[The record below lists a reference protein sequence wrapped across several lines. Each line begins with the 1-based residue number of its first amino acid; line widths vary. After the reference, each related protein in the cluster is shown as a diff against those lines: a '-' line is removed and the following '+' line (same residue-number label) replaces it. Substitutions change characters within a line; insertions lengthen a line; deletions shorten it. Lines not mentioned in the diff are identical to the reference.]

1 MTNALAGVSAQSH
14 TTTMSSLEIAKLTE
28 KQHRNV
34 IADIRKTLDEA
45 GIRSA
50 DFSADQ
56 KFGNNRT
63 RQVFHLP
70 RLECDLVMSGY
81 SVKYR
86 FAIIKRWHELEH
98 SQQAQAQVAAQ
109 HQTAQHVAA
118 LSAEFAWN
126 ISRLSAVNQRGALFY
141 LRGLV
146 AGQGEVVA

>member
-1 MTNALAGVSAQSH
+1 
-14 TTTMSSLEIAKLTE
+14 MSSLEIAKLTE
-28 KQHRNV
+28 KRHDHVVR
-34 IADIRKTLDEA
+34 DIRKTLDEA
-45 GIRSA
+45 GIQSA
-50 DFSADQ
+50 QFCADQ

-86 FAIIKRWHELEH
+86 FAIIKRWHELERG
-98 SQQAQAQVAAQ
+98 QQVQAAAVRGGAQYA
-109 HQTAQHVAA
+109 AA

-146 AGQGEVVA
+146 AGQGVSL